1 MRVSYNGITPGF
13 QPVDRGPT
21 PLTRLIKKF
30 MDSQTIFNLMITI
43 LPLAIIIAVIVIYIC
58 HRHIDNNTF
67 SGFLTKVGI
76 FNALGAS
83 ALLIF
88 SLLKVFWS

>member
-1 MRVSYNGITPGF
+1 
-13 QPVDRGPT
+13 
-21 PLTRLIKKF
+21 

-43 LPLAIIIAVIVIYIC
+43 LPLAIIIAIIAIYIC
-58 HRHIDNNTF
+58 HRYVDNDTF
-67 SGFLTKVGI
+67 AGFLKKIGI

-88 SLLKVFWS
+88 SLFKVFWQ